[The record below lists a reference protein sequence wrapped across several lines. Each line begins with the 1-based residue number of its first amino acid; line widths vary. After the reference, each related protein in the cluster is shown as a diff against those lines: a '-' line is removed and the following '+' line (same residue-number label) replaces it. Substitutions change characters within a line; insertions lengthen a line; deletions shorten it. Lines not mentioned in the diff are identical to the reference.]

1 MALSF
6 SYGMTMQK
14 PDTTELASLIAT
26 HAPYDGVFELRIP
39 GVSVIKFS
47 RPTTTPTHAL
57 QRSSACIVAGG
68 ATSVMIGED
77 VFEYGRGQVAVYSID
92 LPVAAQI
99 TEASISEPY
108 LTLRVNLDPVRITE
122 LAAKVFPHGAPQPKD
137 PRALYIG
144 AADADIV
151 DAATRLMRLMGRPAE
166 AELIAPLVID
176 ELLIRLLRSPMG
188 SRIAQM
194 GQADSSLHRIA
205 KAVAWLREN
214 YDQPVDVDELAKLVN
229 MSISTFHKQSK
240 AVASMSPLQVQKAL
254 RLQEARR
261 LMLIARV
268 DTGAAGRH
276 VGYVSASQF
285 TREYGRFFGMPPA
298 KDIQRLREQGPAAA
312 GTSAA

>member
-1 MALSF
+1 
-6 SYGMTMQK
+6 
-14 PDTTELASLIAT
+14 
-26 HAPYDGVFELRIP
+26 
-39 GVSVIKFS
+39 
-47 RPTTTPTHAL
+47 
-57 QRSSACIVAGG
+57 
-68 ATSVMIGED
+68 
-77 VFEYGRGQVAVYSID
+77 
-92 LPVAAQI
+92 
-99 TEASISEPY
+99 
-108 LTLRVNLDPVRITE
+108 
-122 LAAKVFPHGAPQPKD
+122 
-137 PRALYIG
+137 
-144 AADADIV
+144 
-151 DAATRLMRLMGRPAE
+151 MRLMGRPAE